1 MDIRRANLLIC
12 EDEAAASREAA
23 ERFTC
28 AAVNAVAERGSFSVA
43 VSGGSTPKGMLENLA
58 SDKNSPIIPW
68 YRTELYFAD
77 ERCVPPDSQDSN
89 YRMVHELLLATVPI
103 PEMNVHRF
111 EGELDPDVAAER
123 YEEEIHR
130 VMGPDPR
137 FDLIV
142 LGMGEDT
149 HTASL
154 FPHTPALHETGRHA
168 IANYVHKLNVHRLT
182 MTFPLINRAC
192 SIIILVFGE
201 NKSQPL
207 ANAMRRDDDI
217 ELHPIQAIKPTHGR
231 LLWIVDRAAA
241 SKL

>member
-1 MDIRRANLLIC
+1 MDIRRANILIC

-28 AAVNAVAERGSFSVA
+28 AAVRAVAERGSFYVA
-43 VSGGSTPKGMLENLA
+43 ISGGTTPRGMLENLA
-58 SDKNSPIIPW
+58 SEQNLPVFPW
-68 YRTELYFAD
+68 YRTELFFAD
-77 ERCVPPDSQDSN
+77 ERCVPPDSSDSN

-103 PEMNVHRF
+103 PETNVHRF
-111 EGELDPDVAAER
+111 EGELDPDIAAER

-130 VMGPDPR
+130 VMGWDPR

-168 IANYVHKLNVHRLT
+168 IANYVHKLNAHRLT
-182 MTFPLINRAC
+182 MTFQLINRAC
-192 SIIILVFGE
+192 NIIILAFGK
-201 NKSQPL
+201 NKAQALSD
-207 ANAMRRDDDI
+207 AMCRCDDI
-217 ELHPIQAIKPTHGR
+217 ELHPIQAVRPSQGR

-241 SKL
+241 SML